1 MYLWKEAV
9 EPKSLDIS
17 QKENALCL
25 INANSPEDK
34 SG

>member
-9 EPKSLDIS
+9 EPKSLDFAQI
-17 QKENALCL
+17 ENALCL

>member
-1 MYLWKEAV
+1 MYLWKEA

-17 QKENALCL
+17 QNENALCL